1 MVLLLIIG
9 FIAVTT
15 LQIIH
20 FFKKKQYKEIPVYF
34 VLMAFALIYAISG
47 LTDWDFP
54 SPGKLT
60 EIIFE
65 PFSNYVFSAHLR
77 K

>member
-1 MVLLLIIG
+1 MVALLSIG
-9 FIAVTT
+9 FIAVAA
-15 LQIIH
+15 LQITQ

-54 SPGKLT
+54 APG
-60 EIIFE
+60 ENF
-65 PFSNYVFSAHLR
+65 R
-77 K
+77 KRFLNLSQILYSMPI